1 MSFTIDYAD
10 GTSEEKEILSV
21 FTAESGRMYAAM
33 VTSENGGEY
42 AEAPIELFR
51 VFPTVDENGGETFG
65 VEVIDTEEELDIAVK
80 AFFQN
85 GSPLP
90 SFSVRSEG
98 GAYEGWIIVDVF
110 SARDREYA
118 ALIPKEVGDTADHLK
133 IHLMR
138 LDTASEN
145 GVEGFSVSAIQSDM
159 EYDEVASIFA
169 KRFESE

>member
-10 GTSEEKEILSV
+10 GTSEEKEILSI
-21 FTAESGRMYAAM
+21 FAAENGRMYAAM
-33 VTSENGGEY
+33 VTSGSDYGS

-51 VFPTVDENGGETFG
+51 VFPAADESGEETFG
-65 VEVIDTEEELDIAVK
+65 VEALDTEEEIDIATE
-80 AFFQN
+80 AFFQS

-90 SFSVRSEG
+90 TFSVRSEG

-110 SARDREYA
+110 FARDRAYA
-118 ALIPKEVGDTADHLK
+118 ALIPKEAGDTADHLK

-159 EYDEVASIFA
+159 ECDEIASVFA
-169 KRFESE
+169 KRFESA